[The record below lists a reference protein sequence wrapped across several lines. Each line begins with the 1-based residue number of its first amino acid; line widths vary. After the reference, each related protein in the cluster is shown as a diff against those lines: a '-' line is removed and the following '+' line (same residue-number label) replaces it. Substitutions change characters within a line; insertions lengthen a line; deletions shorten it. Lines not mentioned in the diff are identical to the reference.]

1 MICTHCNWRT
11 SLCTIFDAD
20 IIQLSFFQGPFRWTH
35 RVGLCAQQSL
45 DHYGLFK
52 SLPNVYHA
60 RAQRRTYRD
69 AGLQIAQCV
78 RHNLSLPIR
87 VHDKNVGL

>member
-11 SLCTIFDAD
+11 SLRAIFNAD
-20 IIQLSFFQGPFRWTH
+20 IIQLPFFQGPFRRT
-35 RVGLCAQQSL
+35 RGVGLCAQQSL

-52 SLPNVYHA
+52 SLPNVYHVRA
-60 RAQRRTYRD
+60 RRRTYRN

-78 RHNLSLPIR
+78 RYNLSLPIR
-87 VHDKNVGL
+87 IHDKNVGL